1 MANIR
6 EPIYAALFTL
16 LQTMIIN
23 GMPTPSF
30 SRRFQSWDVVDVVA
44 CPYVIQQQFDEDAQQ
59 QAKQMMGLTL
69 WESTVN
75 VWIYFDASNPS
86 AIPDQTYNNIMDALE
101 TALKPSSPTRKQTLG
116 GLVINTWIEG
126 KTLYSDGA
134 QDGKAVILAQVKVLR
149 QGM

>member
-6 EPIYAALFTL
+6 EPIYAALFDL
-16 LQTMIIN
+16 IQTMNIN
-23 GMPTPSF
+23 DMPTPSF
-30 SRRFQSWDVVDVVA
+30 SRRYQSWDVVDVVA

-59 QAKQMMGLTL
+59 ETKQVFGLTM

-75 VWIYFDASNPS
+75 IWIYFDASNPS

-101 TALKPSSPTRKQTLG
+101 TALKPLPPTRKQTLG

-149 QGM
+149 NGL

>member
-6 EPIYAALFTL
+6 EPIYATLFDL
-16 LQTMIIN
+16 IQTMDIAD
-23 GMPTPSF
+23 MPTPSF
-30 SRRFQSWDVVDVVA
+30 SRRYQSWDVVDVVA

-59 QAKQMMGLTL
+59 ETKQVFGLTM

-75 VWIYFDASNPS
+75 IWIYFDASNPS

-101 TALKPSSPTRKQTLG
+101 TALAPPPPTRKQTLG

-134 QDGKAVILAQVKVLR
+134 QDGKAVILAQIKMLR
-149 QGM
+149 KGL